1 MISERVD
8 RVLREL
14 RSLGAA
20 IADGDFGYPVEEA
33 TFEDGA
39 SEARI
44 DELAALVGEP
54 LPQDYRYFLTRCAG
68 FVAMDFHN
76 GYAMHPPELVAR
88 MFRDAVAPKRVAA
101 APAAGVLLPVA
112 GDGGGNLFLLGLG
125 ATAPVLRWDHES
137 GGSPTHVAS
146 GNPGLTFVA
155 DGFTAFLERIRD
167 DWRHFLAPESDSWDY
182 IT

>member
-1 MISERVD
+1 MFERVD
-8 RVLREL
+8 GVLREL

-20 IADGDFGYPVEEA
+20 IAECDLGYPVEEA

-39 SEARI
+39 SAARI

-88 MFRDAVAPKRVAA
+88 MFRDSTAPKRLPA
-101 APAAGVLLPVA
+101 APAGGALLPVA

-125 ATAPVLRWDHES
+125 ATGAVLRWDHES
-137 GGSPTHVAS
+137 GGARPDDAS
-146 GNPGLTFVA
+146 GNPHLTLVA

-167 DWRHFLAPESDSWDY
+167 DWRHFLDPESESWDY